1 MMISKEQAHAAAE
14 HLRFRGPRV
23 GSLNSTDVSPEVF
36 AAAFAV
42 VQNTPD
48 TNPQRMA
55 DGRHYLDTEGADSR
69 VVASMMI
76 HRIISD
82 SIR

>member
-1 MMISKEQAHAAAE
+1 MMISKEQAHAAAVL
-14 HLRFRGPRV
+14 LRDRAVTSRN
-23 GSLNSTDVSPEVF
+23 GSRRAVSPEVL
-36 AAAFAV
+36 AAAHAV
-42 VQNTPD
+42 AEGTPD

-55 DGRHYLDTEGADSR
+55 DGQHYVATAGADSR

-76 HRIISD
+76 QRIISD